1 MGEGGVRVV
10 APEFLRALR
19 QFCEDNGLLLIFDE
33 VQTGIGRTGD
43 LFAYQHTGVVPDSGP
58 TVASRTCMIVGRIL
72 QRCAED
78 MRARLGK
85 MTPKA
90 YLRTHGP
97 LVITREYERPTDM
110 AWDDVR
116 YSVTEVTVGFVASLA
131 LAVPLGL
138 LIGWY
143 RRVSFTFDPWLNF
156 FNAIPRPA
164 FIPLVVLWVGLGIEM
179 KIIIVFLGGF
189 FSIIVPTVEGVRTVD
204 RQLLDVARSFRAS
217 SRRLFTSV
225 VIPATVPFIATGV
238 RLALGRLLIGVVIAE
253 LYAQTKGLGV
263 LIGKAADT
271 LQSDRMMFGILIFTL
286 LGVVTTTAA
295 GRIERYLQRWR
306 PSMNV
311 VEEGN

>member
-1 MGEGGVRVV
+1 MSAPTAGAPAYRTIHARVRRRRSR
-10 APEFLRALR
+10 LRRWYRRNESSVLGIG
-19 QFCEDNGLLLIFDE
+19 GLLSFFAFWQIGSMTGLIDEFFFSSPTDIVAAAVDE
-33 VQTGIGRTGD
+33 VQ
-43 LFAYQHTGVVPDSGP
+43 L
-58 TVASRTCMIVGRIL
+58 
-72 QRCAED
+72 
-78 MRARLGK
+78 ARF
-85 MTPKA
+85 
-90 YLRTHGP
+90 
-97 LVITREYERPTDM
+97 
-110 AWDDVR
+110 WSDVR
-116 YSVTEVTVGFVASLA
+116 YSLTEVTVGFIASLV

-138 LIGWY
+138 AIGWY

-179 KIIIVFLGGF
+179 KTIIVFLGGF

-253 LYAQTKGLGV
+253 LYAQTEGLGV
-263 LIGKAADT
+263 LIGKAAET
-271 LQSDRMMFGILIFTL
+271 LQSDKMMFGILIFTL
-286 LGVVTTTAA
+286 MGVITTTAA
-295 GRIERYLQRWR
+295 GRVERYLQRWR

>member
-1 MGEGGVRVV
+1 MSATTYRVIRPRVRGRRSPLARWYRRNENTALGV
-10 APEFLRALR
+10 A
-19 QFCEDNGLLLIFDE
+19 GLVSFFAFWQVGSMAGWIEPFFFSSPGAVLQAAADE
-33 VQTGIGRTGD
+33 VQ
-43 LFAYQHTGVVPDSGP
+43 
-58 TVASRTCMIVGRIL
+58 VGRFWL
-72 QRCAED
+72 
-78 MRARLGK
+78 
-85 MTPKA
+85 
-90 YLRTHGP
+90 
-97 LVITREYERPTDM
+97 
-110 AWDDVR
+110 DVR
-116 YSVTEVTVGFVASLA
+116 YSLTEVTVGLVASLV

-138 LIGWY
+138 AIGWY
-143 RRVSFTFDPWLNF
+143 RRVSFGFDPWLNF

-179 KIIIVFLGGF
+179 KTIIVFLGGF

-253 LYAQTKGLGV
+253 LYAQTEGLGV
-263 LIGKAADT
+263 LIGRAAET
-271 LQSDRMMFGILIFTL
+271 LQSDRMMFGILLFTL
-286 LGVVTTTAA
+286 MGVGTTTAA